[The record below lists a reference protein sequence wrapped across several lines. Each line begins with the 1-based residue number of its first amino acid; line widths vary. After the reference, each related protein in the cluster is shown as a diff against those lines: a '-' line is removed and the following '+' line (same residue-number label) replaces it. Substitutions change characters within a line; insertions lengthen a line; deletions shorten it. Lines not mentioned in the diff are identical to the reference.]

1 MKIHSQPRK
10 GRVVMTGAELAATA
24 AKEIPGSGIIYFGL
38 MNGFGCC
45 ADEFLSLYG
54 ARRFV
59 IAADRKPEDWLA
71 KPKVTKTI
79 GFVTVWKS

>member
-24 AKEIPGSGIIYFGL
+24 NKEIPGYGLMYFGL

-59 IAADRKPEDWLA
+59 IAAKRKPEDWRA
-71 KPKVTKTI
+71 KPKVTESV